1 MYITQKYQISDILK
15 VYLINLQLVSLTLD
29 GVTGAVQERMRA
41 EYQSKPA
48 HMMYYV
54 NLWSCFILSTGMYYK
69 S

>member
-1 MYITQKYQISDILK
+1 M
-15 VYLINLQLVSLTLD
+15 SLTLD
-29 GVTGAVQERMRA
+29 GVTGAVQERMKT

-69 S
+69 SLNSNYSLLKFVYLNYQPLDFL